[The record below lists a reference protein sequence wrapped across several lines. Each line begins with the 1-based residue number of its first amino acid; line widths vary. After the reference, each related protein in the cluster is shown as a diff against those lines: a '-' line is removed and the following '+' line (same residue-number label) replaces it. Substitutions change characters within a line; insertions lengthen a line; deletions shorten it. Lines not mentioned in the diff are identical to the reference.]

1 MCSRDREMPSVTIP
15 LVGSYN
21 QRNLNGRD
29 TLVAGKDQRF
39 RGCFFEVIRNP
50 ATGKGTVY
58 VEKRPGF
65 SSLYTPVASG
75 LASAIS
81 DDGVVTVWQDGA
93 NLRVMSGSGT
103 SCGIITSGLAPFTI
117 RKVRMNNENFY
128 VMGGVAEGWY
138 VPVTAVPLSTTFTA
152 DTTSG
157 SAVLANVSSTSGLYI
172 GQLLSGTGIAATAR
186 IKTIDSATQVTMTVN
201 ATATN
206 ATVTITR
213 EHLAKIIDTD
223 FPNAAGGFVELDG
236 YLFQMDLNG
245 NVYNS
250 DLNSI
255 TSWGASSYINASM
268 RPNTGIGLARHK
280 DLILAFGQDGIDVY
294 RNAGNPTG
302 SPLVRAGGFRGIG
315 TNSWSATTYRSIDFL
330 GEHVVWLGGEGVS
343 SAGGKTG
350 VWMFVDGVPRKIS
363 TPAIE
368 KILFGG
374 DGQSLAAVG
383 LFEIQYGKYVNV
395 VGYLENTNLLYDI
408 KNGIWMESNFPSGFR
423 LASESLYAVDVDTA
437 SGKVYRINYLAD
449 PVFQDDGA
457 AYSAIIQTSRVNH
470 GTEKRKYV
478 RSVSLI
484 GDEQASGTATLE
496 ASDDDYGTWVTL
508 GTFDMTKHEK
518 KITRCGSHKGGRAYR
533 LTHSANTA
541 FRAEALQVDFDMGLH

>member
-1 MCSRDREMPSVTIP
+1 MPSDTIP
-15 LVGSYN
+15 LIGSYN

-65 SSLYTPVASG
+65 DALYTAVVGG
-75 LASAIS
+75 LANIIS
-81 DDGVVTVWQDGA
+81 DDGVVTVWTDA
-93 NLRVMSGSGT
+93 SNLRVMYGNSISA
-103 SCGIITSGLAPFTI
+103 GIITTGLSAPYTI
-117 RKVRMNNENFY
+117 RKIRMNNENFY
-128 VMGGVAEGWY
+128 VMGSNGVGWY
-138 VPVTAVPLSTTFTA
+138 VPVNAVSISTTFTA
-152 DTTSG
+152 DTTNG
-157 SAVLANVSSTSGLYI
+157 NAVLTNVSSTSGLYI

-186 IKTIDSATQVTMTVN
+186 IKTIDSATQVTMTAN

-223 FPNAAGGFVELDG
+223 FPNATGGFVELDG
-236 YLFQMDLNG
+236 YIFVIDING

-255 TSWGASSYINASM
+255 TSWAATSYINASM
-268 RPNTGIGLARHK
+268 RPSTGIGLARHK

-302 SPLVRAGGFRGIG
+302 SPLVRVGGFRGFG
-315 TNSWSATTYRSIDFL
+315 TNSWSATAYRSIDFL

-343 SAGGKTG
+343 ASGGKTG
-350 VWMFVDGVPRKIS
+350 VWMFVDGAPRKIS
-363 TPAIE
+363 TPAVE

-374 DGQSLAAVG
+374 DGQSVASVG
-383 LFEIQYGKYVNV
+383 IFEIQYGKYVNV

-423 LASESLYAVDVDTA
+423 LASESLYAIDVDTS
-437 SGKVYRINYLAD
+437 SGKVYRINYLGD
-449 PVFQDDGA
+449 PVYQDDGS
-457 AYSAIIQTSRVNH
+457 AYSAIIQTSRITH
-470 GTEKRKYV
+470 GTERRKFV
-478 RSVSLI
+478 NSIKLI
-484 GDEQASGTATLE
+484 ADEQASGTATLE
-496 ASDDDYGTWVTL
+496 ASDDDYGSWVTL
-508 GTFDMTKHEK
+508 GTFDMTAHEK
-518 KITRCGSHKGGRAYR
+518 KIQPGGSYTGGRAYR

-541 FRAEALQVDFDMGLH
+541 FRAEAVEIDYDVGTS